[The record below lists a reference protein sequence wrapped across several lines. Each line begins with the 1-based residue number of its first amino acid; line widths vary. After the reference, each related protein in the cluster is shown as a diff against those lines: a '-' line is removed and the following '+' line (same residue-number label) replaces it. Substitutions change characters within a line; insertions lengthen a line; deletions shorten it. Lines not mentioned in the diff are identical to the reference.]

1 MLLNTVRNQLKK
13 TGCVITLSCLCSTFA
28 FAKAIDCSN
37 HHAELQRICSKQYEE
52 QRFKLND
59 KFLTAYLVTD
69 APVQLL
75 HATQEMWLRQ
85 LQQCKSKTCYLQQ
98 FDARIDDL
106 NFYTSINQTLTQ
118 HYLKYEHGD
127 LAKQP
132 VHIQIHQLDKD
143 RLKIEGTAYRSPN
156 NRLETQTMS
165 LLAYSTSDQKNQII
179 DNEKKCQY
187 QFDFQRALLV
197 VRSEQKGCERFTGI
211 YRLYD

>member
-37 HHAELQRICSKQYEE
+37 HHAELQKVCSKQYEE

-98 FDARIDDL
+98 FDARTDDL
-106 NFYTSINQTLTQ
+106 NFYTSINQNFDIST
-118 HYLKYEHGD
+118 EHVVPWAG
-127 LAKQP
+127 LRPMMPNMLPVVKQGKQP
-132 VHIQIHQLDKD
+132 RVFYNTGHGHLGWT
-143 RLKIEGTAYRSPN
+143 LSAATAVLISEEISQKFPN
-156 NRLETQTMS
+156 
-165 LLAYSTSDQKNQII
+165 
-179 DNEKKCQY
+179 
-187 QFDFQRALLV
+187 
-197 VRSEQKGCERFTGI
+197 
-211 YRLYD
+211 